1 MTEGDTMSQAKLLI
15 VVLRRI
21 INKQAD
27 QVASDC
33 KEYIKNHAEENKDD
47 VIHFFVNEFL
57 IYSHNCRVGVE
68 ATLGIFECENSDCI
82 RKELQDHIKQ
92 TANTLK
98 SSLNKEVIR

>member
-1 MTEGDTMSQAKLLI
+1 MSQAKLLI

-27 QVASDC
+27 LVASDC

-57 IYSHNCRVGVE
+57 INSHNCRVGVE
-68 ATLGIFECENSDCI
+68 ATLRIFECENSDYI

-98 SSLNKEVIR
+98 SSLNKG